1 MDLRYSES
9 DEKFRAE
16 LRAWLEKEVAAYGPS
31 PDESVAG
38 WAERRAYDTGWQ
50 KRLCAGGYAG
60 INWPREYGGCELPLS
75 EQLVYYEEIARAKAP
90 YVGVNFVGM
99 LHGGPTLIAEGTDE
113 QKKKYI
119 APIINGEHVWCQGF
133 SEPGAGSDLASLQ
146 TRAVRVGDEY
156 ILNGHKIW
164 TSFAQVADYCE
175 MLVRTDVDAPKH
187 RGISWLIL
195 PMDAPGIEI
204 RPLKTMTGDSEFSEV
219 FFNDTPVPVENL
231 VGKEN
236 DGWRV
241 TNVTLRFERGTAFT
255 SEMYSLQQFL
265 MQMVALAKRVT
276 SHDAPAWEDR
286 ALRREVGHLKA
297 ELDAL
302 WAMLKLSIA
311 EAEGNAGGMPGVGA
325 SAVKLFYSELN
336 QRVTEAAIRLCGR
349 GALSRSD
356 VGDFPTEHFMAKH
369 MNSLSLTIAAGS
381 SQIQRNIISERI
393 LGLPRER

>member
-9 DEKFRAE
+9 DEKYRAE
-16 LRAWLEKEVAAYGPS
+16 LRAWLEKEVADYGPLTA
-31 PDESVAG
+31 DHGDWEA
-38 WAERRAYDTGWQ
+38 RRAYDTGWQ
-50 KRLCAGGYAG
+50 KRLSEAGYAG
-60 INWPREYGGCELPLS
+60 INWPKEYGGCDLPLS

-90 YVGVNFVGM
+90 YVGVNFVGL
-99 LHGGPTLIAEGTDE
+99 LHGGPTIMAEGTDE
-113 QKKKYI
+113 QKKKHI
-119 APIINGEHVWCQGF
+119 EPILKGDHVWCQGF

-146 TRAVRVGDEY
+146 ARAVRVGDEY
-156 ILNGHKIW
+156 IINGHKIW
-164 TSFAQVADYCE
+164 TSFAQIADYCE

-187 RGISWLIL
+187 KGISWLIL

-255 SEMYSLQQFL
+255 SEMYNLQEY
-265 MQMVALAKRVT
+265 VANLVRFARDVT
-276 SHDAPAWEDR
+276 SHGASAWEDR
-286 ALRREVGHLKA
+286 GLRREVGHLKA

-311 EAEGNAGGMPGVGA
+311 EAETNEGGMPGVGA
-325 SAVKLFYSELN
+325 SAVKLFYTELA
-336 QRVTEAAIRLCGR
+336 QRVTELSIRLAGR
-349 GALSRSD
+349 AGLGRSD
-356 VGDFPTEHFMAKH
+356 IAGLPTAHFSDRFLNAF
-369 MNSLSLTIAAGS
+369 SLTIAAGS